1 MLRIEGTVPFGP
13 TTLTVTGEQGHRF
26 DWAPWGIDGAEPA
39 RANWQRWKAAVV
51 YEKAPF
57 PFAKLHLDAQLL
69 GGQDLD
75 RFSGYVPG
83 RFGGLR
89 LRGIASDLLVADRV
103 ASLSGSL
110 AVPLSRR
117 VRGEI
122 GVGAAWARDRRSGF
136 TAEPLAGVS
145 VGINAPGPWG
155 SLLSASLAYPLVTP
169 GNRGPVV
176 ELFVLRPLGGR
187 K

>member
-1 MLRIEGTVPFGP
+1 MLCAPRS
-13 TTLTVTGEQGHRF
+13 F
-26 DWAPWGIDGAEPA
+26 DI
-39 RANWQRWKAAVV
+39 
-51 YEKAPF
+51 
-57 PFAKLHLDAQLL
+57 
-69 GGQDLD
+69 LD
-75 RFSGYVPG
+75 RSARVFSTLSCEKSCSSTSI
-83 RFGGLR
+83 FET
-89 LRGIASDLLVADRV
+89 

-117 VRGEI
+117 VRGEV

-176 ELFVLRPLGGR
+176 ELFVLRPLGG
-187 K
+187 KK